1 MKPTPG
7 RPGRRP
13 GRAPSLTR
21 DAVADAALAEGVAV
35 FSMPGV
41 AARLGVSH
49 STLYRYVDSR
59 DDLVRAAVGRAP
71 ARPPRAPADRPRRE
85 QHTPRLLYTT
95 DAADAKSSV
104 EIGGGGLI

>member
-59 DDLVRAAVGRAP
+59 DDLVRAAGQKDA
-71 ARPPRAPADRPRRE
+71 AHTNRPPAELPPLQTLPPFASAVW
-85 QHTPRLLYTT
+85 
-95 DAADAKSSV
+95 DA
-104 EIGGGGLI
+104 